1 MFREMKS
8 RKRDWTLRNGCA
20 KLLRKRTEDAMRFQ
34 LSIQGDGRYAVVD
47 VRSGQIRYC
56 GSLDGA
62 RQAQAQLNAGGR

>member
-1 MFREMKS
+1 
-8 RKRDWTLRNGCA
+8 
-20 KLLRKRTEDAMRFQ
+20 MRFQ